1 MKISLTGDLG
11 SGKGTV
17 SAILAP
23 RIGAEIYGTGTIMRR
38 LAAEY
43 GMTLG
48 DFGAYVEAHPEI
60 DREVDTN
67 LALLSDD
74 PRTLILDSR
83 MAWHFV
89 RGTYRIYLTT
99 DPLISALRIKN
110 ANRGSIESFDTLEE
124 AVAGIRARKESEK
137 KRYLDLYGVNSKDL
151 AHYDLVVDTSYIS
164 PDEVSDIIEERYHLY
179 EEGKAETACYICP
192 RRFYYPDDAADM
204 EEAARLSECLDA
216 GETLP
221 EVTVVYRD
229 ENFYIVD
236 GVTTVLA
243 YTLSE
248 RHLVP
253 CRLVNIEI
261 APASYVKMEDSL

>member
-1 MKISLTGDLG
+1 MKLSLAGDLG

-23 RIGAEIYGTGTIMRR
+23 RIGAEIYGTGTIMRK
-38 LAAEY
+38 LAAER

-60 DREVDTN
+60 DREVDNN

-83 MAWHFV
+83 MAWYFV
-89 RGTYRIYLTT
+89 RDTYRVYLTT
-99 DPLISALRIKN
+99 DPIISALRIKN
-110 ANRGSIESFDTLEE
+110 ANRGSIESFETLEE

-137 KRYLDLYGVNSKDL
+137 RRYLDLYGVNSKDL
-151 AHYDLVVDTSYIS
+151 VHYDLVVDTSYIS
-164 PDEVSDIIEERYHLY
+164 PDETSDIIEAHYHLY
-179 EEGKAETACYICP
+179 TEGKVETGCYICP
-192 RRFYYPDDAADM
+192 KRFYYPDDAADM
-204 EEAARLSECLDA
+204 EEASRLSTLLDA
-216 GETLP
+216 GESLP
-221 EVTVVYRD
+221 EVTAVYRD

-236 GVTTVLA
+236 GVTTALA
-243 YTLSE
+243 YSLSE

-253 CRLVNIEI
+253 CRLINADIDT
-261 APASYVKMEDSL
+261 AAYVKMEDSL

>member
-1 MKISLTGDLG
+1 MKISLAGDLG

-23 RIGAEIYGTGTIMRR
+23 RIGAEIYGTGNIMRKM
-38 LAAEY
+38 ATEY
-43 GMTLG
+43 GMNLG
-48 DFGAYVEAHPEI
+48 DFSAYVEKHPDIDREI
-60 DREVDTN
+60 DRKLESM
-67 LALLSDD
+67 SDD
-74 PRTLILDSR
+74 PRTLIFDSR

-110 ANRGSIESFDTLEE
+110 ANRGSVESFATVEE

-137 KRYLDLYGVNSKDL
+137 RRYLDLYGVNSKDL
-151 AHYDLVVDTSYIS
+151 VHYDLVVDTSYVS
-164 PDEVSDIIEERYHLY
+164 PDEVSDVIEACCHLY
-179 EEGKAETACYICP
+179 EAGKAETACYICP

-204 EEAARLSECLDA
+204 DEAAELSAKLDA
-216 GETLP
+216 GEALP
-221 EVTVVYRD
+221 EVTAVYRN

-248 RHLVP
+248 RNLVP
-253 CRLVNIEI
+253 CRLVNAAID
-261 APASYVKMEDSL
+261 PATYVKMEDSL